1 MFDYVWSEKFKFLV
15 SEKAAGEADKNTEVN
30 DLNETAAEEEECSSI
45 RLTNDSSA
53 RKHPRDWPAPE
64 WFCEALGTSLGPRSF
79 HGNVRFLISDPLAR
93 CMNYPDNIIG
103 HHKFI
108 RQLWIYMSYLPLN
121 RKHFDPVN
129 TDFASVF
136 GINIVKWADL
146 RTCLQEHVYF
156 KSSLV
161 GVFSGQKMPG
171 AS

>member
-1 MFDYVWSEKFKFLV
+1 M
-15 SEKAAGEADKNTEVN
+15 EKAWGFLLVG
-30 DLNETAAEEEECSSI
+30 
-45 RLTNDSSA
+45 SA
-53 RKHPRDWPAPE
+53 YYH
-64 WFCEALGTSLGPRSF
+64 F
-79 HGNVRFLISDPLAR
+79 HILYTIT
-93 CMNYPDNIIG
+93 